1 MWVHEDLSTAV
12 IFGIGSELGP
22 NANPISVIL
31 NFVWPV
37 IQLSLIPPCF
47 LFFLATLT
55 ERTFRAG
62 YFGGHPGQRGYRALL
77 GSPRLDPP
85 CYSRLCSERLPG
97 PASCDWEP

>member
-12 IFGIGSELGP
+12 ILGIGSESGP
-22 NANPISVIL
+22 NANPFSVIL
-31 NFVWPV
+31 KFVYACCSFV
-37 IQLSLIPPCF
+37 TYSSCF
-47 LFFLATLT
+47 LFCLPTLI

-62 YFGGHPGQRGYRALL
+62 YFGGHSGQRGNRALL
-77 GSPRLDPP
+77 GSPGLDPP